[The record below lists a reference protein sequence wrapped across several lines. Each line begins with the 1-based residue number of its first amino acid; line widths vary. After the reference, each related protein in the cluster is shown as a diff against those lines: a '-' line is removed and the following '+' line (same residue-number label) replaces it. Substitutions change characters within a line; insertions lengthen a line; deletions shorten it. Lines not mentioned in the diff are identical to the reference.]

1 MSWGSSWAHDARSRL
16 PPVGTTLAAGSTE
29 AEWRT
34 AVSRA
39 YYAAFHGACD
49 LLFLCGFSVPRAE
62 QAHAY
67 LSLRL
72 SNAGDAQVVRAGKRL
87 QLLRRNR
94 NWADYEFRRLLDQLL
109 AKSQVQIAQD
119 ILSILEAAALEPIKT
134 QITNTMKIYE
144 RNVLRHVTWHP

>member
-1 MSWGSSWAHDARSRL
+1 
-16 PPVGTTLAAGSTE
+16 
-29 AEWRT
+29 
-34 AVSRA
+34 
-39 YYAAFHGACD
+39 
-49 LLFLCGFSVPRAE
+49 
-62 QAHAY
+62 

>member
-1 MSWGSSWAHDARSRL
+1 MHGRDFLLMHGRDFLLLA
-16 PPVGTTLAAGSTE
+16 TTLAAGSTE

-49 LLFLCGFSVPRAE
+49 LLFLCGFSVLRAE

-72 SNAGDAQVVRAGKRL
+72 GFLHGRFHISRGESSPAQ
-87 QLLRRNR
+87 
-94 NWADYEFRRLLDQLL
+94 
-109 AKSQVQIAQD
+109 
-119 ILSILEAAALEPIKT
+119 
-134 QITNTMKIYE
+134 
-144 RNVLRHVTWHP
+144 